1 MGNKPSSLVL
11 LELCNQHNLSSDEVR
26 FIIKA
31 IKTLKMKKYHGWSG
45 RCMGRWQEIA
55 CNGIAVALMKVKKI

>member
-1 MGNKPSSLVL
+1 MGSQPSSHKVV
-11 LELCNQHNLSSDEVR
+11 ELCNPNNFSSEELR
-26 FIIKA
+26 FIMKA

-55 CNGIAVALMKVKKI
+55 CNGIAIALMKVKKI